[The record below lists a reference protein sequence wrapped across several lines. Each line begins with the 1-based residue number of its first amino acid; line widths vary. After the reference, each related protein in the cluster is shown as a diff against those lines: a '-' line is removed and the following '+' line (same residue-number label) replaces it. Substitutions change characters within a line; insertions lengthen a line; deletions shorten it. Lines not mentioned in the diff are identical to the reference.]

1 MDKYFKTSVITKR
14 CQIPVSQLSNNIQ
27 ETILNILKNEFESKC
42 SNEGYI
48 QKNSIT
54 LLQHS
59 IGIVNDDYIIY
70 DATFEASVC
79 YPVED
84 QIINCRI
91 DNITKAGVKAVLSDI
106 DNPIVIFAARDLHL
120 DSDDFNSLS
129 IGDLINVSILGT
141 RFEIYD
147 KYISAIAKFINKT

>member
-1 MDKYFKTSVITKR
+1 MEKYFKTSIITKR
-14 CQIPVSQLSNNIQ
+14 CMIPIYELSNNIQ
-27 ETILNILKNEFESKC
+27 QTILNILKTEFEGKC

-48 QKNSIT
+48 QKNSINIIE
-54 LLQHS
+54 HS
-59 IGIVNDDYIIY
+59 IGIANENHIIY

-91 DNITKAGVKAVLSDI
+91 DNITKAGVKAVLSET
-106 DNPIVIFAARDLHL
+106 DNPIVVFAARDLHL
-120 DSDDFNSLS
+120 DNDEFNSLT
-129 IGDLINVSILGT
+129 IGDQINVSIIGT

-147 KYISAIAKFINKT
+147 QYISAIAKFINKT